1 MAGLKLMIVEDSQCQ
16 AEYLRQ
22 LCQEI
27 GISDISLASNG
38 RLALQLLDEQMD
50 SFDVLICDLE
60 MPDVDGIELINL
72 LARQQ
77 TRAAVLIVSGREQ
90 SLLSAV
96 ELMARTEGLQVLGA
110 LRKPVDATALGAML
124 KEFRSVAIH
133 KKAGF
138 SAVQPAVCLQEIQ
151 TALTE
156 RQFILHYQPKISMP
170 DQLLHGLEGL
180 VRWQHPTRGLIYPG
194 AFISLC
200 EEHGLIDALS
210 FQVIEQALA
219 QLQHW
224 NQLGF
229 APKVSVNLSGRSFTH
244 PSFTSQV
251 MDLLRQTSIR
261 PSDLIFEM
269 TETQVI
275 SNLGNALAFLSRL
288 RLQGFGLSID
298 DYGTGYSSVK
308 QLSQLPFSELKMD
321 RSLVHEIAGKPHL
334 QVIFDSTLSM
344 CRKLGIEVVAEG
356 VERASDWEWLRQ
368 AGCPVAQGYF
378 TSPPMPAAEVEH
390 WVHAGMPALHQSGV
404 A

>member
-378 TSPPMPAAEVEH
+378 MSPPMPAAEVEH